1 MTLFNKS
8 FLCFLVI
15 TFIFIESVPALGVE
29 TDQKPVS
36 YAQNNKYLFHGQVEI
51 NEEEKDPKKLFT
63 GETKKIEEGTRLKMT
78 VASVLSSGYTIEG
91 DEFFA
96 EVTNDLSVPGGIAIP
111 AGTIAH
117 GKVTKLEGSKRLGRD
132 GYICVDFDYLV
143 TPDGR
148 EIPIQASMTT
158 KRNPVASVAKIALE
172 DTAYTAAGGF
182 IGGLLAVKYLGIGAA
197 VASHGYTVAGGA
209 GVGALIGAT
218 ASLARKGG
226 EVLIAPGDEINVE
239 VKGALEVPVMNEE
252 AFKDEEI
259 NFDGLNVKITDYKL
273 EKDPFGELNTITL
286 TISIDNRTNKTFSS
300 FDMALVNDYKAVFY
314 PSPFGNTELWFQ
326 KIFPNSR
333 MTGRLSFAV
342 DNPKRKHWLV
352 FYDSTTRKPLAK
364 ISVKNAEKR
373 LKKEKQKS

>member
-1 MTLFNKS
+1 
-8 FLCFLVI
+8 LVI